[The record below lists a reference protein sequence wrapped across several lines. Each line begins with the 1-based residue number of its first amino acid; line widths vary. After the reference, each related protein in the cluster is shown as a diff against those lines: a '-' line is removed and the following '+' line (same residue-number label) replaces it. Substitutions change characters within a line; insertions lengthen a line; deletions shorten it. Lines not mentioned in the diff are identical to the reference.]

1 MKTGD
6 IRDVLTQVLIN
17 SLFSAS
23 VYCLVALGLM
33 LILGVMDIADFA
45 QGGLYMIGAFVAY
58 LVIAVSA
65 SGFLV
70 GVAAAV
76 CAAVIVG
83 VINNLLVYRPVAE
96 RGASSLIAALGV
108 LLIIQNVAIM
118 VFGRDF
124 QTYQAPFGRE
134 VVSLGTGTISI
145 YKATVIGIAAVLV
158 PLVWFFLARTR
169 TGKAIRAVSQEKEGA
184 AIVGISSRRVSVITF
199 AIGSGVIGLAGALV
213 SPIYAFDTFFGVDT
227 IVKAFTIVIVG
238 GLGSLAGLL
247 TGVAM
252 IALGE
257 NLVAAY
263 LSTEYSSLV
272 TFALLILILFARP
285 QGLFGTKDA

>member
-1 MKTGD
+1 M
-6 IRDVLTQVLIN
+6 LTQVLIN
-17 SLFSAS
+17 ALFSAS

-45 QGGLYMIGAFVAY
+45 QGALYMIGAYVAY
-58 LVIAVSA
+58 LIIAGA
-65 SGFLV
+65 GWGFLP
-70 GVAAAV
+70 AILAAV
-76 CAAVIVG
+76 AVTVSIG
-83 VINNLLVYRPVAE
+83 VINNLLVYRPVME

-108 LLIIQNVAIM
+108 LLILQNLAIL

-134 VVSLGTGTISI
+134 VVSFAGAAISV
-145 YKATVIGIAAVLV
+145 YKATVIALAAALV
-158 PLVWFFLARTR
+158 PMVWYFLARTR
-169 TGKAIRAVSQEKEGA
+169 TGKAIRAVSQNKEGA
-184 AIVGISSRRVSVITF
+184 LIVGIGSAKVSVITF
-199 AIGSGVIGLAGALV
+199 AIGSAMIGLAGALV
-213 SPIYAFDTFFGVDT
+213 SPIYAFDAFFGVDT

-247 TGVAM
+247 AGVAV
-252 IALGE
+252 IAFGE

-272 TFALLILILFARP
+272 TFVLLVAILFTRP
-285 QGLFGTKDA
+285 QGIFGTKEA

>member
-1 MKTGD
+1 M
-6 IRDVLTQVLIN
+6 LTQVLIN
-17 SLFSAS
+17 ALFSAS

-45 QGGLYMIGAFVAY
+45 QGGLYMVGAYVAY
-58 LVIAVSA
+58 LVISVAGW
-65 SGFLV
+65 GFV
-70 GVAAAV
+70 AGVAAAI
-76 CAAVIVG
+76 AVSVAIGIV
-83 VINNLLVYRPVAE
+83 NNLLVYRPVAE

-108 LLIIQNVAIM
+108 LLVIQNVAIL

-124 QTYQAPFGRE
+124 QTYQAPFGRSL
-134 VVSLGTGTISI
+134 VSVGAGTVSL

-158 PLVWFFLARTR
+158 PLIWYFLARTR

-184 AIVGISSRRVSVITF
+184 AIVGISSTKVSVVTF
-199 AIGSGVIGLAGALV
+199 AIGSAVVGLAGALV

-238 GLGSLAGLL
+238 GLGSLAGMLA
-247 TGVAM
+247 GVGL

-272 TFALLILILFARP
+272 TFGLLIAILFARP

>member
-1 MKTGD
+1 
-6 IRDVLTQVLIN
+6 VLTQVLIN
-17 SLFSAS
+17 ALFSAS

-45 QGGLYMIGAFVAY
+45 QGGLYMVGAYVAY
-58 LVIAVSA
+58 LVISVGGW
-65 SGFLV
+65 GFV
-70 GVAAAV
+70 AGIAAAV
-76 CAAVIVG
+76 CATVLIGAV
-83 VINNLLVYRPVAE
+83 NNLLVYRPVTE

-108 LLIIQNVAIM
+108 LLVIQNVAIL

-134 VVSLGTGTISI
+134 VISLGAGTVSV
-145 YKATVIGIAAVLV
+145 YKATVIGAAVILV
-158 PLVWFFLARTR
+158 PLVWYFLARTR

-184 AIVGISSRRVSVITF
+184 AIVGISRTKVSVVTF
-199 AIGSGVIGLAGALV
+199 AIGSAVIGLAGALV

-238 GLGSLAGLL
+238 GLGSLAGMLA
-247 TGVAM
+247 GVAM

-272 TFALLILILFARP
+272 TFGLLIAILFSRP

>member
-1 MKTGD
+1 M
-6 IRDVLTQVLIN
+6 LTQVLIN

-45 QGGLYMIGAFVAY
+45 QGALYMVGAYVAY
-58 LVIAVSA
+58 LVISVAGW
-65 SGFLV
+65 GFIAGTAA
-70 GVAAAV
+70 GVCAAAV
-76 CAAVIVG
+76 IG
-83 VINNLLVYRPVAE
+83 VVNNLLVYRPVAE

-108 LLIIQNVAIM
+108 LLVIQNLAVL

-124 QTYQAPFGRE
+124 QTYQAPFGRAII
-134 VVSLGTGTISI
+134 SLGAGTVSV
-145 YKATVIGIAAVLV
+145 YKATVIGATAILV
-158 PLVWFFLARTR
+158 PLVWYFLAKTR

-184 AIVGISSRRVSVITF
+184 AIVGISSTKVSVVTF
-199 AIGSGVIGLAGALV
+199 AIGSAVVGLAGALV
-213 SPIYAFDTFFGVDT
+213 SPIYAFDAFFGVDT

-238 GLGSLAGLL
+238 GLGSLPGLL
-247 TGVAM
+247 AGVAM
-252 IALGE
+252 IAFGE

-272 TFALLILILFARP
+272 TFALLIAILFVRP
-285 QGLFGTKDA
+285 QGIFGTKEI

>member
-1 MKTGD
+1 M
-6 IRDVLTQVLIN
+6 LTQVLIN

-45 QGGLYMIGAFVAY
+45 QGALYMVGAYVAY
-58 LVIAVSA
+58 LVISCAGW
-65 SGFLV
+65 GF
-70 GVAAAV
+70 VAGIAAGV
-76 CAAVIVG
+76 CAAAIIGIV
-83 VINNLLVYRPVAE
+83 NNLLVYRPVAE

-108 LLIIQNVAIM
+108 LLVIQNLAVL

-124 QTYQAPFGRE
+124 QTYQEPFGRA
-134 VVSLGTGTISI
+134 VISLGAGIISV
-145 YKATVIGIAAVLV
+145 YRATVIAAAAVLV
-158 PLVWFFLARTR
+158 PLVWYFLTRTR

-184 AIVGISSRRVSVITF
+184 AIVGISSTQVSVVTF
-199 AIGSGVIGLAGALV
+199 AIGSAVVGLAGALV
-213 SPIYAFDTFFGVDT
+213 SPIYAFDAYFGVDT

-238 GLGSLAGLL
+238 GLGSLPGLL
-247 TGVAM
+247 AGVAM
-252 IALGE
+252 IAFGE

-272 TFALLILILFARP
+272 TFALLIAILFARP
-285 QGLFGTKDA
+285 QGIFGIKEI

>member
-1 MKTGD
+1 M
-6 IRDVLTQVLIN
+6 LTQVLIN

-45 QGGLYMIGAFVAY
+45 QGALYMVGAYVAY
-58 LVIAVSA
+58 LVISCAGW
-65 SGFLV
+65 GF
-70 GVAAAV
+70 VAGIAAGV
-76 CAAVIVG
+76 CAAAILGIV
-83 VINNLLVYRPVAE
+83 NNLLVYRPVAE

-108 LLIIQNVAIM
+108 LLVIQNLAVL

-124 QTYQAPFGRE
+124 QTYQEPFGRA
-134 VVSLGTGTISI
+134 VISLGAGIISV
-145 YKATVIGIAAVLV
+145 YKATVIAAAAVVV
-158 PLVWFFLARTR
+158 PLVWYFLARTR

-184 AIVGISSRRVSVITF
+184 AIVGISSTKVSVVTF
-199 AIGSGVIGLAGALV
+199 AIGSAVVGLAGALV
-213 SPIYAFDTFFGVDT
+213 SPIYAFDAFFGVDT

-238 GLGSLAGLL
+238 GLGSLPGLL
-247 TGVAM
+247 AGVAM
-252 IALGE
+252 IAFGE

-272 TFALLILILFARP
+272 TFALLIAILFLRP
-285 QGLFGTKDA
+285 QGIFGTKEI

>member
-1 MKTGD
+1 M
-6 IRDVLTQVLIN
+6 LTQVLIN

-45 QGGLYMIGAFVAY
+45 QGALYMVGAYVAY
-58 LVIAVSA
+58 LVISCAGW
-65 SGFLV
+65 GF
-70 GVAAAV
+70 VAGIAAGV
-76 CAAVIVG
+76 CAAAILGIV
-83 VINNLLVYRPVAE
+83 NNLLVYRPVAE

-108 LLIIQNVAIM
+108 LLVIQNLAVL

-124 QTYQAPFGRE
+124 QTYQEPFGRA
-134 VVSLGTGTISI
+134 VISLGAGIISV
-145 YKATVIGIAAVLV
+145 YRATVIAAAAVLV
-158 PLVWFFLARTR
+158 PLVWYFLTRTR

-184 AIVGISSRRVSVITF
+184 AIVGISSTQVSVVTF
-199 AIGSGVIGLAGALV
+199 AIGSAVVGLAGALV
-213 SPIYAFDTFFGVDT
+213 SPIYAFDAYFGVDT

-238 GLGSLAGLL
+238 GLGSLPGLL
-247 TGVAM
+247 AGVAM
-252 IALGE
+252 IAFGE

-272 TFALLILILFARP
+272 TFALLIAILFARP
-285 QGLFGTKDA
+285 QGIFGIKEI